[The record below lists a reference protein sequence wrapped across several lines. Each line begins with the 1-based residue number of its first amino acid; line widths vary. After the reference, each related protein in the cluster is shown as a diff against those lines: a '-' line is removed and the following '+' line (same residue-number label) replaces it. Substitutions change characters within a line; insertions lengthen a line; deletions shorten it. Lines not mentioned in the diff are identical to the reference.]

1 MSFFQVKSDMND
13 DHGKKMDEEFLG
25 EIIMYLST
33 GWHVRGVPFS
43 EARSFFVIWS
53 LLTSF
58 VEYWRSMFTMFK
70 FLSADIADPDPFS
83 SLNHPS
89 IPFNR

>member
-53 LLTSF
+53 VF
-58 VEYWRSMFTMFK
+58 
-70 FLSADIADPDPFS
+70 
-83 SLNHPS
+83 
-89 IPFNR
+89 